1 MFNLELLALIGLLFI
16 FIYLVYLGIKILL
29 RFVIIAFASALFPFI
44 LVKLFGVDIPLNLS
58 TILIFVYLGILGYS
72 IYLGLSIIEKIIKF
86 VFGIFRSRKK
96 GD

>member
-29 RFVIIAFASALFPFI
+29 SFIIIAFASALFPFI
-44 LVKLFGVDIPLNLS
+44 LVKLFGMDIPLNLS
-58 TILIFVYLGILGYS
+58 TVLIFVYLGILGYS

-86 VFGIFRSRKK
+86 VFGIFRSRKS
-96 GD
+96 D